1 MSEKENIESVLEDLY
16 ADAAQHTLN
25 TGDVKIHAKRMPGKY
40 RNFKWMAMLTWSIFF
55 IGPYI
60 RWGNH
65 QAILFDVPHR
75 QFHFGPIT
83 VLPQDFWILALLM
96 LFFAILLA
104 MATATAGRVYCG
116 YFCFQTIWTDIFTW
130 IENKVEGMP
139 NKRKKLDK
147 AKLDSDKIKKRA
159 IKYSAWTVIS
169 LLTGISFV
177 AWFSDAYQLWY
188 DLFHL
193 EASLLEYGVVALF
206 VAGTF
211 VLAGILR
218 EQACFWLCPYAR
230 IQAVMVDETSIVPS
244 YDVPRGE
251 PRGRMIKGKDQPD
264 KGDCVDC
271 NQCLAVCPTGIDI
284 RNGQQE
290 GCIMCGLCIDACDS
304 VMQKV
309 GKEKGLIRYASWDEI
324 TGKKVKPLLKR
335 PRIWVYGAILLLSL
349 AGVIWGMSSIAA
361 LDLKVLHSRQP
372 LFVLQSDGS
381 IQNKYT
387 LKVLN
392 KTNDDLK
399 VHISINS
406 DDFEQYTLVG
416 VENGVLAKHSG
427 VTPVTVYIKVPR
439 SHLKLEDNDVVFK
452 IIAKNEAGVHYQST
466 QQNYFKGPRK

>member
-1 MSEKENIESVLEDLY
+1 MNENANINEVLKELY

-25 TGDVKIHAKRMPGKY
+25 AGEVKIHAKRMPGKY
-40 RNFKWMAMLTWSIFF
+40 RNLKWLAMLTWSLFF
-55 IGPYI
+55 IGPYL
-60 RWGNH
+60 RWGDR
-65 QAILFDVPHR
+65 QAVLFDVPNR

-130 IENKVEGMP
+130 IETKVEGMP

-147 AKLDSDKIKKRA
+147 AKLDKDKLKKRA
-159 IKYSAWTVIS
+159 IKYTAWTAIS

-177 AWFSDAYQLWY
+177 AWFTDAFQLWH
-188 DLFHL
+188 DLFSFQ
-193 EASLLEYGVVALF
+193 ATALEYGIVATFVV
-206 VAGTF
+206 GTF
-211 VLAGILR
+211 FLAGFLR

-244 YDVPRGE
+244 YDLTRGE
-251 PRGRMIKGKDQPD
+251 PRGRMIKDKNQPD
-264 KGDCVDC
+264 KGDCVEC

-324 TGKKVKPLLKR
+324 TGKKDTPLLKR
-335 PRIWVYGAILLLSL
+335 PRIWVYAVILLVSF
-349 AGVIWGMSSIAA
+349 AGVLWGMSSIAA
-361 LDLKVLHSRQP
+361 LELKVLHARQP
-372 LFVLQSDGS
+372 LFVLQSDGA

-392 KTNDDLK
+392 KTTNDLSVK
-399 VHISINS
+399 ISITS
-406 DDFEQYTLVG
+406 EDFEQYLLIG
-416 VENGVLAKHSG
+416 AKNSVVVKHGG
-427 VTPVTVYIKVPR
+427 VTPITVFIKVAR
-439 SHLKLEDNDVVFK
+439 NHLKSENSSVVFK
-452 IIAKNEAGVHYQST
+452 IIATDNKGVEYQST
-466 QQNYFKGPRK
+466 QKNYFRGPKK